1 MAHPLRS
8 TAPPFSD
15 LLEGNGGVLL
25 LAMGVTL
32 FVGWRVVA
40 HRQALSRLMR
50 DRDDARAKQCSH
62 VGNPPRLG
70 GVTVV
75 AGLGAG
81 IALGNWSDSR
91 LPLLLLLSAAPA
103 FLVGLLEDCGYPVSA
118 LWRLAAAFVSAALA
132 MIVFGTWVTRGDL
145 PGLDPVMTV
154 VPVAILLTLMLSAGF
169 CHATNLVDGMNGLV
183 GAVLISGAAGLSGL
197 AHAAGE
203 GDLALLTALLAA
215 AMSGFLLFN
224 WPHGALFMGDAG
236 CYGLGH
242 VLIWIAI
249 LLADRVPSIA
259 APAFLL
265 ILFWPLAD
273 AMHSILRRLIGGTP
287 IFAPDRLHLHQ
298 KMRRCI
304 EIAVL
309 GGAQRRIS
317 NPLAIL
323 VLLPLL
329 ALPVGTGVFL
339 ARHPGLSWLAL
350 LLFGLLFALTHVVIT
365 RLALTRRR
373 TLAAAGQKTAWEGNS
388 VGVALGES
396 KEKVGGAIYEIPSE
410 PEGQGSSH

>member
-1 MAHPLRS
+1 
-8 TAPPFSD
+8 
-15 LLEGNGGVLL
+15 
-25 LAMGVTL
+25 
-32 FVGWRVVA
+32 
-40 HRQALSRLMR
+40 MR
-50 DRDDARAKQCSH
+50 DRDDARARQCSH

-81 IALGNWSDSR
+81 IALGDWSDSR
-91 LPLLLLLSAAPA
+91 LPLLLMLSAAPA
-103 FLVGLLEDCGYPVSA
+103 FLVGLLEDCGHAVSA
-118 LWRLAAAFVSAALA
+118 SRRLAAAFVSAALA
-132 MIVFGTWVTRGDL
+132 MMVFGTWVTRGDL

-154 VPVAILLTLMLSAGF
+154 VPVAVLLTLMLSAGF

-183 GAVLISGAAGLSGL
+183 GAVLISGAAALAVL

-203 GDLALLTALLAA
+203 GDLALLAALLAA
-215 AMSGFLLFN
+215 AMSGFVIFN
-224 WPHGALFMGDAG
+224 WPYGALFMGDAG

-249 LLADRVPSIA
+249 LLADRVPGIA

-273 AMHSILRRLIGGTP
+273 TVHSILRRLVGGTP
-287 IFAPDRLHLHQ
+287 VFAPDRLHLHQ
-298 KMRRCI
+298 KTRRCI
-304 EIAVL
+304 EIAIL
-309 GGAQRRIS
+309 GGERRRLS

-323 VLLPLL
+323 VLLPMLV
-329 ALPVGTGVFL
+329 LPVGAGVFL

-350 LLFGLLFALTHVVIT
+350 LVFGLLFALTHVVIT

-373 TLAAAGQKTAWEGNS
+373 TLAAAGRKAARYS
-388 VGVALGES
+388 PS
-396 KEKVGGAIYEIPSE
+396 GARATPAPREDGWRIEIQDST
-410 PEGQGSSH
+410 